1 MFPHVTA
8 RLLSCQ
14 SHDSVH
20 LIMVIDAI
28 WCRHSIDGT
37 QYLLP
42 QLSRVRCSSG
52 RVRGPGGQ
60 VVVDTVSLLSEAVK
74 LDEMCRGAGVAY
86 VRGEIRGVFGS
97 VFCDFGDAFTVL
109 DPDGEPPV
117 CQTDGLQQQ
126 LLPSTT
132 FVHVVTIDICNSC
145 HTAPLYLRFVLSRHY
160 TVVVFEARCI

>member
-1 MFPHVTA
+1 MTA
-8 RLLSCQ
+8 LNICY
-14 SHDSVH
+14 
-20 LIMVIDAI
+20 
-28 WCRHSIDGT
+28 HSSPGCGAP
-37 QYLLP
+37 LEECGA
-42 QLSRVRCSSG
+42 R
-52 RVRGPGGQ
+52 GGQ
-60 VVVDTVSLLSEAVK
+60 VVVDTVSLLSEAAK
-74 LDEMCRGAGVAY
+74 LDEMCRGAAVAY